1 MENTKERPEE
11 REPHP
16 SGEEP
21 LLPTYSEDGEDLT
34 LIRLMLSLTPIERL
48 RMGQRYANSA
58 RRLQNARRR
67 E

>member
-1 MENTKERPEE
+1 MESAEERQEE

-34 LIRLMLSLTPIERL
+34 LMRLMLSLTPIERL
-48 RMGQRYANSA
+48 RTVQRRANSIQ
-58 RRLQNARRR
+58 RLRNARKTV
-67 E
+67 

>member
-1 MENTKERPEE
+1 MENTKDRPEE
-11 REPHP
+11 QEPHP

-48 RMGQRYANSA
+48 RTVQRRANSIQ
-58 RRLQNARRR
+58 RLRNARKTV
-67 E
+67 

>member
-1 MENTKERPEE
+1 MENTKERQE
-11 REPHP
+11 EPHP

-48 RMGQRYANSA
+48 RSVQRRANSIQ
-58 RRLQNARRR
+58 RLRNARKRV
-67 E
+67 